1 MKNWKKPEI
10 NCVNISDTE
19 SHLLGG
25 GGDGV
30 VYGIVEL
37 GENTVATIEGGTN
50 SPCNTGSRIKLWDT
64 SGCEKAS

>member
-1 MKNWKKPEI
+1 MKNWEKPEI

-37 GENTVATIEGGTN
+37 GDNIVITAEGGTN
-50 SPCNTGSRIKLWDT
+50 SSCNTGSRVKIWVNRD
-64 SGCEKAS
+64 CESAS

>member
-50 SPCNTGSRIKLWDT
+50 SPCNTGSRVKLWDT
-64 SGCEKAS
+64 SGCESPS

>member
-30 VYGIVEL
+30 VYGAVEL
-37 GENTVATIEGGTN
+37 GENTVVTIEGGTN
-50 SPCNTGSRIKLWDT
+50 SPCNTGPRIKIWVNCD
-64 SGCEKAS
+64 CEKPS